1 MRLGTG
7 GKSGVKIVGLH
18 EAELH
23 EWDPQVCQEFL
34 LYYGPS
40 KDQYE
45 FFWCQFPVSLYQWL
59 KRLAEYPEYR
69 AQQERTIQWTWTVSN
84 LATLQQVDHQIT

>member
-40 KDQYE
+40 KD
-45 FFWCQFPVSLYQWL
+45 
-59 KRLAEYPEYR
+59 
-69 AQQERTIQWTWTVSN
+69 
-84 LATLQQVDHQIT
+84 